1 MTSKNKILESI
12 NSIHRTICAIG
23 VGKRGSAKITT
34 RGGGSYSFT
43 YQKLDDLYDL
53 VSPLLAAEN
62 IVCIPSLVDEKESI
76 EQNGQSRM
84 IRSKV
89 TVDYTFTHLE
99 DGSSIVVRS
108 IGEDSDTGSKST
120 TKAMSAA
127 HKTALKQMFMPPTQG
142 SVTFEESE
150 NKMPA
155 NQNIQTVKPSHNVYE
170 HDTQI
175 KTVNTETKKAI
186 SNGQIKWLLDNIATV
201 KMDIQK
207 VFSHYQIQKIEDLSS
222 ANFEELRKTIVK
234 RRELTNVKP

>member
-1 MTSKNKILESI
+1 MTAKNKILESI

-34 RGGGSYSFT
+34 RGGGSYSFN
-43 YQKLDDLYDL
+43 YQKLDDIYDL

-142 SVTFEESE
+142 NIKISEE
-150 NKMPA
+150 PT
-155 NQNIQTVKPSHNVYE
+155 NQNIQTVKPLHNVYE
-170 HDTQI
+170 HDSQI
-175 KTVNTETKKAI
+175 QTVNTEAKKAI

-207 VFSHYQIQKIEDLSS
+207 VFNHYNIQKIEELSS
-222 ANFEELRKTIVK
+222 KNFEELRKTIVK
-234 RRELTNVKP
+234 RREAINSKP